1 MTGDN
6 ALDLP
11 RLLALLRARWR
22 LIAAIVLGAV
32 ALAALLSLMQSDR
45 YTASADLLF
54 GRPTNADAIIAGG
67 ATDTGELPE
76 RVAATNLALAS
87 LDTVAE
93 RVADRFRGVR
103 VSDLKDAVSIEA
115 AGTSDVVTVT
125 AEWGS
130 PTEAAAVANAFAAEI
145 ADFRRETA
153 RADIQRA
160 IDALKETM
168 PEDSGVEGEP
178 SPAVRTTETRLSELE
193 TLKALQTGNV
203 QVVEQATPPESRTS
217 PTRLRTSLI
226 AGLVALVLAVLTVP
240 LLARFDDRIS
250 DEQELTSLMGLSVL
264 TRIPR
269 VGQAHRLRRNW
280 DGHDEPAFAEA
291 FEFLRLNLELLG
303 HDGDSLVVA
312 VTSPAADDGKTTV
325 VAGLARSLATS
336 GAEVVAVDLDLR
348 KPDLHT
354 YFDTSSALGG
364 GVLDAILESG
374 YTENG
379 NPDPRP
385 AQEHAA
391 PDPEA
396 ELAATRSRRAHTEED
411 ITTGLVELAR
421 CRGQARRAARALKA
435 SGRNIPEST
444 LRRWKEVHADLYDNI
459 RAQRTRGVLAAPHL
473 RLLAADDHPQMPTG
487 TIARGRLQQLFNG
500 LRQSAD
506 WIVVDTVPVSTVAD
520 ASAVA
525 ASADGVILVVDLDQT
540 RRRELLAAKKQLANA
555 RAKVFGLVVNRAD
568 VAVPMYRTNDEDRQA
583 ERALSP

>member
-32 ALAALLSLMQSDR
+32 ALAALLSLVQSDR

-130 PTEAAAVANAFAAEI
+130 PTDAAAIANAFAAEI
-145 ADFRRETA
+145 ADFRRQTA

-168 PEDSGVEGEP
+168 PEDSGVGGEP
-178 SPAVRTTETRLSELE
+178 SPAVRTTQTRLSELE

-217 PTRLRTSLI
+217 PRPLRTSLI
-226 AGLVALVLAVLTVP
+226 AGLVALVLAVLTVL

-374 YTENG
+374 YAENG
-379 NPDPRP
+379 NADPRS

-396 ELAATRSRRAHTEED
+396 ELAATRGRRAHTEDD
-411 ITTGLVELAR
+411 IAIGLVELAR

-568 VAVPMYRTNDEDRQA
+568 VAVPMYRINDEDRQA

>member
-32 ALAALLSLMQSDR
+32 ALTALLSLMQSDR

-280 DGHDEPAFAEA
+280 DSHDEPAFAEA

-379 NPDPRP
+379 NADPRP
-385 AQEHAA
+385 AEEHAA

-396 ELAATRSRRAHTEED
+396 ELAATRGRRAHTEED

>member
-11 RLLALLRARWR
+11 RLLALLRARRR

-32 ALAALLSLMQSDR
+32 ALAALLSLVQSDR

-130 PTEAAAVANAFAAEI
+130 PTEAAAIANAFAAEI
-145 ADFRRETA
+145 ADFRRQTA

-178 SPAVRTTETRLSELE
+178 SPAVRTTQTRLSELE

-217 PTRLRTSLI
+217 PTLLRTSLI
-226 AGLVALVLAVLTVP
+226 AGLVALVLAVLTVL

-374 YTENG
+374 YAENG
-379 NPDPRP
+379 NADPRS

-396 ELAATRSRRAHTEED
+396 ELAATRGRRAHTEED
-411 ITTGLVELAR
+411 IAIGLVELAR

-568 VAVPMYRTNDEDRQA
+568 VAVPMYRINDEDRQA

>member
-11 RLLALLRARWR
+11 RLLALLRARRR

-32 ALAALLSLMQSDR
+32 ALAALLSLVQSDR

-93 RVADRFRGVR
+93 RVADQFRGVR

-130 PTEAAAVANAFAAEI
+130 PTDAAAIANAFAAEI
-145 ADFRRETA
+145 ADFRRQTA

-178 SPAVRTTETRLSELE
+178 SPAVRTTQTRLSELE

-217 PTRLRTSLI
+217 PTLLRTSLI
-226 AGLVALVLAVLTVP
+226 AGLVALVLAVLTVL

-250 DEQELTSLMGLSVL
+250 DEQELTSLMGMSVL

-374 YTENG
+374 YAENG
-379 NPDPRP
+379 NADPRS

-396 ELAATRSRRAHTEED
+396 ELAATRGRRAHTEDD
-411 ITTGLVELAR
+411 IAIGLVELAR

-525 ASADGVILVVDLDQT
+525 ASADGVILVVDLNQT

-568 VAVPMYRTNDEDRQA
+568 VAVPMYRINDEDRQA

>member
-11 RLLALLRARWR
+11 RLLALLRARRR

-32 ALAALLSLMQSDR
+32 ALAALLSLVQSDR

-93 RVADRFRGVR
+93 RVADQFRGVR

-130 PTEAAAVANAFAAEI
+130 PTEAAAIANAFAAEI
-145 ADFRRETA
+145 ADFRRQTA

-178 SPAVRTTETRLSELE
+178 SPAVRTTQTRLSELE

-217 PTRLRTSLI
+217 PTLLRTSLI
-226 AGLVALVLAVLTVP
+226 AGLVALVLAVLTVL

-374 YTENG
+374 YAENG
-379 NPDPRP
+379 NADPRS

-396 ELAATRSRRAHTEED
+396 ELAATRGRRAHTEDD
-411 ITTGLVELAR
+411 IAIGLVELAR

-525 ASADGVILVVDLDQT
+525 ASADGVILVVDLNQT

-568 VAVPMYRTNDEDRQA
+568 VAVPMYRINDEDRQA

>member
-1 MTGDN
+1 MTGDT

-22 LIAAIVLGAV
+22 LIAAIVLGAM
-32 ALAALLSLMQSDR
+32 ALAALLSLVQSDR

-103 VSDLKDAVSIEA
+103 VSDLNDAVSIEA

-130 PTEAAAVANAFAAEI
+130 PTEAAAIANAFAAEI
-145 ADFRRETA
+145 ADFRRQAA

-168 PEDSGVEGEP
+168 PEDSGVGGEP
-178 SPAVRTTETRLSELE
+178 SPAVLTTQTRLSELE

-217 PTRLRTSLI
+217 PTPLRTSLI
-226 AGLVALVLAVLTVP
+226 AGLVALVLAVLTVL

-250 DEQELTSLMGLSVL
+250 DEQELTALMGLSVL

-269 VGQAHRLRRNW
+269 VGQAHRLRRDW

-374 YTENG
+374 YAENG
-379 NPDPRP
+379 NADPRQ

-396 ELAATRSRRAHTEED
+396 EFAATRGRRAHTEED
-411 ITTGLVELAR
+411 IAIGLVELAR

-473 RLLAADDHPQMPTG
+473 RLLAADNHPQMPTG

-568 VAVPMYRTNDEDRQA
+568 VAVPMYHINDEDRQA
-583 ERALSP
+583 ERAHSP

>member
-11 RLLALLRARWR
+11 RLLALLRARRR

-32 ALAALLSLMQSDR
+32 ALAALLSLVQSDR

-130 PTEAAAVANAFAAEI
+130 PTEAAAIANAFAAEI
-145 ADFRRETA
+145 ADFRRQTA

-226 AGLVALVLAVLTVP
+226 AGLVALVLAVLTVL

-379 NPDPRP
+379 NADPRP

-396 ELAATRSRRAHTEED
+396 ELVATRGRRAHTEED

>member
-11 RLLALLRARWR
+11 RLLALLRARRR

-32 ALAALLSLMQSDR
+32 ALAALLSLVQSDR

-54 GRPTNADAIIAGG
+54 GRPTNADAIIVGG

-130 PTEAAAVANAFAAEI
+130 PTEAAAIANAFAAEI
-145 ADFRRETA
+145 ADFRRQTA

-178 SPAVRTTETRLSELE
+178 SPAVRTTQTRLSELE

-226 AGLVALVLAVLTVP
+226 AGLVALVLAVLTVL

-250 DEQELTSLMGLSVL
+250 DEQELTSLMGLSIL

-269 VGQAHRLRRNW
+269 VGHAHRLRRNW

-374 YTENG
+374 YAENG
-379 NPDPRP
+379 NADPRS

-396 ELAATRSRRAHTEED
+396 ELAATRGRRAHTEDD
-411 ITTGLVELAR
+411 IAIGLVELAR

-525 ASADGVILVVDLDQT
+525 ASADGVILVVDLNQT

-568 VAVPMYRTNDEDRQA
+568 VAVPMYRINDEDRQA

>member
-11 RLLALLRARWR
+11 RLLALLRARRR

-32 ALAALLSLMQSDR
+32 ALAALLSLAQSDR

-93 RVADRFRGVR
+93 RVADQFRGVR

-130 PTEAAAVANAFAAEI
+130 PTDAAAIANAFAAEI
-145 ADFRRETA
+145 ADFRRQTA

-178 SPAVRTTETRLSELE
+178 SPAVRTTQTRLSELE

-217 PTRLRTSLI
+217 PTLLRTSLI
-226 AGLVALVLAVLTVP
+226 AGLVALVLAVLTVL

-250 DEQELTSLMGLSVL
+250 DEQELTSLMGLSIL

-374 YTENG
+374 YAENG
-379 NPDPRP
+379 NADPRS

-396 ELAATRSRRAHTEED
+396 ELAATRGRRAHTEDD
-411 ITTGLVELAR
+411 IAIGLVELAR

-525 ASADGVILVVDLDQT
+525 ASADGVILVVDLNQT

-568 VAVPMYRTNDEDRQA
+568 VAVPMYRINDEDRQA
-583 ERALSP
+583 ERALNP

>member
-22 LIAAIVLGAV
+22 LIAAIVLGAM
-32 ALAALLSLMQSDR
+32 ALAALLSLVQSDR

-54 GRPTNADAIIAGG
+54 GRSTNADAIIAGG

-130 PTEAAAVANAFAAEI
+130 PTEAAAIANAFAAEI
-145 ADFRRETA
+145 ADFRRQTA

-178 SPAVRTTETRLSELE
+178 SPAVRTTRTRLSELE

-217 PTRLRTSLI
+217 PTPLPTSLI
-226 AGLVALVLAVLTVP
+226 AGLVALVLAVLTVL

-374 YTENG
+374 YAENG
-379 NPDPRP
+379 NADPRP

-396 ELAATRSRRAHTEED
+396 ELAATRGRRAHTEED
-411 ITTGLVELAR
+411 IAIGLVELAR

-568 VAVPMYRTNDEDRQA
+568 VAVPMYRINDEDRQA

>member
-11 RLLALLRARWR
+11 RLLALLRARRR

-32 ALAALLSLMQSDR
+32 ALAALLSLVQSDR

-130 PTEAAAVANAFAAEI
+130 PTEAAAIANAFAAEI
-145 ADFRRETA
+145 ADFRRQTA

-168 PEDSGVEGEP
+168 PEDSGVGGEP
-178 SPAVRTTETRLSELE
+178 SPAVRTTQTRLSELE

-217 PTRLRTSLI
+217 PRPLRTSLI
-226 AGLVALVLAVLTVP
+226 AGLVALVLAVLTVL

-250 DEQELTSLMGLSVL
+250 DEQELTSLMGMSVL

-374 YTENG
+374 YAENG
-379 NPDPRP
+379 NADPRS

-396 ELAATRSRRAHTEED
+396 ELAATRGRRAHTEDD
-411 ITTGLVELAR
+411 IAIGLVELAR

-473 RLLAADDHPQMPTG
+473 RLLAADEHPQMPTG

-568 VAVPMYRTNDEDRQA
+568 VAVPMYHINDEDRQA

>member
-11 RLLALLRARWR
+11 RLLALLRARRR

-32 ALAALLSLMQSDR
+32 ALAALLSLVQSDR

-93 RVADRFRGVR
+93 RVADQFRGVR

-130 PTEAAAVANAFAAEI
+130 PTDAAAIANAFAAEI
-145 ADFRRETA
+145 ADFRRQTA

-178 SPAVRTTETRLSELE
+178 SPAVRTTQTRLSELE

-217 PTRLRTSLI
+217 PTLLRTSLI
-226 AGLVALVLAVLTVP
+226 AGLVALVLAVLTVL

-250 DEQELTSLMGLSVL
+250 DEQELTSLMGLSIL

-374 YTENG
+374 YAENG
-379 NPDPRP
+379 NADPRS

-396 ELAATRSRRAHTEED
+396 ELAATRGRRAHTEDD
-411 ITTGLVELAR
+411 IAIGLVELAR

-525 ASADGVILVVDLDQT
+525 ASADGVILVVDLNQT

-568 VAVPMYRTNDEDRQA
+568 VAVPMYRINDEDRQA
-583 ERALSP
+583 ERALNP

>member
-11 RLLALLRARWR
+11 RLLALLRARRR

-32 ALAALLSLMQSDR
+32 ALAALLSLVQSDR

-93 RVADRFRGVR
+93 RVADQFRGVR

-130 PTEAAAVANAFAAEI
+130 PTDAAAIANAFAAEI
-145 ADFRRETA
+145 ADFRRQTA

-178 SPAVRTTETRLSELE
+178 SPAVRTTQTRLSELE

-217 PTRLRTSLI
+217 PTLLRTSLI
-226 AGLVALVLAVLTVP
+226 AGLVALVLAVLTVL

-374 YTENG
+374 YAENG
-379 NPDPRP
+379 NADPRS

-396 ELAATRSRRAHTEED
+396 ELAATRGRRAHTEED
-411 ITTGLVELAR
+411 IGIGLVELAR

-473 RLLAADDHPQMPTG
+473 RLLAADDQPQMPTG

-525 ASADGVILVVDLDQT
+525 ASADGVILVVDLNQT

-568 VAVPMYRTNDEDRQA
+568 VAVPMYRINDEDRQA

>member
-11 RLLALLRARWR
+11 RLLALLRARRR

-32 ALAALLSLMQSDR
+32 ALAALLSLVQSDR

-130 PTEAAAVANAFAAEI
+130 PTDAAAIANAFAAEI
-145 ADFRRETA
+145 ADFRRQTA

-178 SPAVRTTETRLSELE
+178 SPAVRTTQTRLSELE

-217 PTRLRTSLI
+217 PTLLRTSLI
-226 AGLVALVLAVLTVP
+226 AGLVALVLAVLTVL

-374 YTENG
+374 YAENG
-379 NPDPRP
+379 NADPRS

-396 ELAATRSRRAHTEED
+396 ELAATRGRRAHTEED
-411 ITTGLVELAR
+411 IAIGLVELAR

-525 ASADGVILVVDLDQT
+525 ASADGVILVVDLNQT

-568 VAVPMYRTNDEDRQA
+568 VAVPMYRINDEDRQA

>member
-1 MTGDN
+1 MTGDI

-32 ALAALLSLMQSDR
+32 MLAAVLSLVQSDR

-93 RVADRFRGVR
+93 RVAARFRGVP

-130 PTEAAAVANAFAAEI
+130 PTEAAAIANAFAAEI
-145 ADFRRETA
+145 ADFRRQTA

-168 PEDSGVEGEP
+168 PEDSGVGGEP
-178 SPAVRTTETRLSELE
+178 SPAVRTTQTRLSELE

-217 PTRLRTSLI
+217 PTPLRTSLI
-226 AGLVALVLAVLTVP
+226 AGLVALVLAVLTVL

-250 DEQELTSLMGLSVL
+250 DEQELTSLMGMSVL

-374 YTENG
+374 YAENG
-379 NPDPRP
+379 NADPPP

-396 ELAATRSRRAHTEED
+396 ELAATRGRRAHTEED
-411 ITTGLVELAR
+411 VAIGLVELAR

-473 RLLAADDHPQMPTG
+473 RLLAADNHPQMPTG
-487 TIARGRLQQLFNG
+487 MIAPGRLQQLFDD
-500 LRQSAD
+500 LRQHAD

-525 ASADGVILVVDLDQT
+525 AAADGVILVVDLDQA

-555 RAKVFGLVVNRAD
+555 RATVFGLVVNCAD
-568 VAVPMYRTNDEDRQA
+568 VGLPMYHVHDDDRQA
-583 ERALSP
+583 ERALRL

>member
-1 MTGDN
+1 MTGDT

-22 LIAAIVLGAV
+22 LIAAIVLGAM
-32 ALAALLSLMQSDR
+32 ALAAVLSLMQSDR

-67 ATDTGELPE
+67 STDTGELPE

-103 VSDLKDAVSIEA
+103 VSDLKEAVSIEA
-115 AGTSDVVTVT
+115 AGTSDLVTVT

-130 PTEAAAVANAFAAEI
+130 PTEAAAIANAFAAEI
-145 ADFRRETA
+145 ADFRRQTA

-160 IDALKETM
+160 IDALEATM
-168 PEDSGVEGEP
+168 PEDSGVGGEP
-178 SPAVRTTETRLSELE
+178 SPAVRTTQARLSDLE

-217 PTRLRTSLI
+217 PTPLRTSLI
-226 AGLVALVLAVLTVP
+226 AGLVALVLAVLTVL

-250 DEQELTSLMGLSVL
+250 DEHELTSLMGLSVL

-269 VGQAHRLRRNW
+269 VGQAHRLRRDW

-312 VTSPAADDGKTTV
+312 VTSPAGDDGKTTV

-364 GVLDAILESG
+364 GVLDAILEAG
-374 YTENG
+374 YAENG
-379 NPDPRP
+379 NADPRP
-385 AQEHAA
+385 AQEHEG

-396 ELAATRSRRAHTEED
+396 ELAATRGRRAHSEED
-411 ITTGLVELAR
+411 IAIGLVELAR

-459 RAQRTRGVLAAPHL
+459 RAQRKRGVLAAPHL

-487 TIARGRLQQLFNG
+487 TIARARLQQLFNG

-568 VAVPMYRTNDEDRQA
+568 VAMPMYHINDEDRQA
-583 ERALSP
+583 ERAHSP